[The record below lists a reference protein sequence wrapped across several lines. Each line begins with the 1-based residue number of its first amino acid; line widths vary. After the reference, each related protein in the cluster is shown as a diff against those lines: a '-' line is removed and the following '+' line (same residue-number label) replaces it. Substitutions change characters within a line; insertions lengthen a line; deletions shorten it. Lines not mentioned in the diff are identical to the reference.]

1 MQHLHSDFLCFVYFD
16 ELSVKSFNHIMLRR
30 KFRCCQNDFY
40 NSNLTNRLND
50 NVFFCEKGF
59 KEVTFLAMIWLSFDL
74 VWGFVIG
81 NGSIHAK
88 CVSVE
93 DSFIFILTFTFQS
106 ANAFIISS
114 WQLQKY
120 KLMQRCIDMTK
131 DDPGYYSGWSY
142 QVHRLG
148 CPDVQIVRYTH
159 TCHYHPS
166 TTCCLQNQ
174 FLDYIHL
181 ELDWS
186 SSWSFAQCVFWVLS
200 CFFMKMS
207 DMHSA

>member
-1 MQHLHSDFLCFVYFD
+1 MT
-16 ELSVKSFNHIMLRR
+16 KRFN
-30 KFRCCQNDFY
+30 DDVFY
-40 NSNLTNRLND
+40 
-50 NVFFCEKGF
+50 EKCF

-106 ANAFIISS
+106 SNAFIICS

-120 KLMQRCIDMTK
+120 KLMQRCIDITK

-181 ELDWS
+181 KLHWS
-186 SSWSFAQCVFWVLS
+186 SSWSFAQCVLCVA
-200 CFFMKMS
+200 CFYMKMS
-207 DMHSA
+207 DVH